1 MKIKALPYPTPHVYR
16 NITKSKSGIQKLF
29 KVAELI
35 KEFDTFIFYTKETYT
50 EG

>member
-1 MKIKALPYPTPHVYR
+1 MCTE
-16 NITKSKSGIQKLF
+16 TSQSKLGIQNLF

-35 KEFDTFIFYTKETYT
+35 EDFDTFIFYTKETYT